1 MIEEVISKKE
11 LWAEFDKV
19 FNPHDKGDQYVH
31 VIITFWRDNVENVS
45 VFDSLQLA
53 ERHIDLLSEEYKVDM
68 GDSELRHETE
78 GTGYRHFVVQMNDT
92 DEQQGAT
99 Q

>member
-19 FNPHDKGDQYVH
+19 FNPHDKSDQYVH
-31 VIITFWRDNVENVS
+31 VIITFWRDNVENVI

-53 ERHIDLLSEEYKVDM
+53 ERHIDLLSEEYKVDI
-68 GDSELRHETE
+68 GDVEVRHETE
-78 GTGYRHFVVQMNDT
+78 GTGYRHFVVQMNDI
-92 DEQQGAT
+92 DEQQGAM

>member
-19 FNPHDKGDQYVH
+19 FNPHDKSDQYVH
-31 VIITFWRDNVENVS
+31 VIITFWRDILENVN

-53 ERHIDLLSEEYKVDM
+53 ERHIDLLPEDFRTDI
-68 GDSELRHETE
+68 GDSEVRYEAD
-78 GTGYRHFVVQMNDT
+78 GTGYRHFVIKMNET
-92 DEQQGAT
+92 DEDQGVT

>member
-19 FNPHDKGDQYVH
+19 FNPHDKNDKYVH
-31 VIITFWRDNVENVS
+31 VIITFWQESIENIS

-53 ERHIDLLSEEYKVDM
+53 ERHIDFLPEGFERDI
-68 GDSELRHETE
+68 GDHETYQEME